1 MYIGEVMF
9 IGECGT
15 QDYNL
20 KYQKGQNQKP
30 GRRKVL
36 ANHLVISTTYAAIG
50 VKTKRTKTAT
60 KSPAFQ
66 GNKLQSHKYF
76 GEWVKRININQKG
89 TQKVNPR
96 DNDNSG
102 KKSTRARQ
110 MAQSCNTHR
119 KMIYLIQ
126 EDNVWMK

>member
-50 VKTKRTKTAT
+50 VKTKRTKTAKKALPSKVT
-60 KSPAFQ
+60 SYRAKNIL
-66 GNKLQSHKYF
+66 GNGLR
-76 GEWVKRININQKG
+76 E
-89 TQKVNPR
+89 
-96 DNDNSG
+96 
-102 KKSTRARQ
+102 
-110 MAQSCNTHR
+110 
-119 KMIYLIQ
+119 
-126 EDNVWMK
+126 

>member
-1 MYIGEVMF
+1 MWNPGLQSEIPEGPKSEAREKKSVGKPFSYFNNVCCYRGE
-9 IGECGT
+9 
-15 QDYNL
+15 N
-20 KYQKGQNQKP
+20 KKNQNSK
-30 GRRKVL
+30 
-36 ANHLVISTTYAAIG
+36 
-50 VKTKRTKTAT
+50 
-60 KSPAFQ
+60 KSPTFQ

-76 GEWVKRININQKG
+76 GEWVKRININEKG